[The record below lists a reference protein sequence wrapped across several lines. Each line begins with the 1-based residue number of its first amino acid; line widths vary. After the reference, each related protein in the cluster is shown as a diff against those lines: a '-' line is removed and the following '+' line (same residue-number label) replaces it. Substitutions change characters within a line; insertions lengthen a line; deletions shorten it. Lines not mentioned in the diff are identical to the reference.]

1 MREKSSVAV
10 PGRRRPARHFG
21 DGVFLVVLST
31 FVAWSLRVVFVGFDT
46 LSALALAGIRNEVL
60 RAVPSS
66 DP

>member
-1 MREKSSVAV
+1 M
-10 PGRRRPARHFG
+10 
-21 DGVFLVVLST
+21 VVLST

>member
-1 MREKSSVAV
+1 MREESGVAAL
-10 PGRRRPARHFG
+10 GRLHPARHFG

-31 FVAWSLRVVFVGFDT
+31 FVAWSLRVAFVGFDT
-46 LSALALAGIRNEVL
+46 LSALALAGIRNETL